1 MAKRLHLLRITAIL
15 GRGNLTET
23 LVADVVDDSRAG
35 KGRSAVV
42 KRLHPN
48 LANDPAAM
56 ARIIE
61 EARVL
66 ARLRHPLVPAFIGV
80 GDDHGLPF
88 FAQAP
93 IDGMPLPDDLTV
105 TWEETLAIVLDVVDA
120 LAHAHGCGVI
130 HRDLSRRNLLLDRD
144 GRTHLIDFGIA
155 RADDRP
161 RRTRTGAVVGTP
173 STMAPEQA
181 LGEEPR
187 ATVDVWALGI
197 IGHSLLTGH
206 HPLGITGDDSPGTR
220 LQKVREATPAPLAG
234 QAADDVPED
243 LQRLLMDCLQ
253 RDPTRRP
260 QDAGALLG
268 ALQAVRLPPGGL
280 LRARAT
286 LGQQAARWLAAAA
299 ATSGAMAWPE
309 TLDD

>member
-23 LVADVVDDSRAG
+23 LVADVVDEGRTG
-35 KGRSAVV
+35 KARSAVV

-66 ARLRHPLVPAFIGV
+66 ARLGHPLVPAFIGV

-88 FAQAP
+88 FAQAH
-93 IDGMPLPDDLTV
+93 IDGVPLPDGMTV
-105 TWEETLAIVLDVVDA
+105 TWEETLTILLNVVDA

-161 RRTRTGAVVGTP
+161 PLTRTGAVVGTP
-173 STMAPEQA
+173 TAMAPEQA

-187 ATVDVWALGI
+187 ATVDVWAVGI
-197 IGHSLLTGH
+197 IGHSLLTGQ
-206 HPLGITGDDSPGTR
+206 HPLGITDDDSPSMR
-220 LQKVREATPAPLAG
+220 LKKVREGIPAPLAG
-234 QAADDVPED
+234 QLADDVPGG
-243 LQRLLMDCLQ
+243 LQDLLMDCLQ
-253 RDPTRRP
+253 RAPARRP
-260 QDAGALLG
+260 PDGGALLG
-268 ALQAVRLPPGGL
+268 RLQAIRLPPSGL

-286 LGQQAARWLAAAA
+286 LGQHAARWLAAAA
-299 ATSGAMAWPE
+299 TSRAMAWPE